1 MLDPDEEAAVA
12 ERFGVSLPQV
22 RRDHLISHLL
32 AALSAHAADQVVF
45 FGGTALS
52 RTLAPDGRL
61 SEDIDLIATGPRRD
75 VAATIEKALPRAT
88 RREFPGLRWEPR
100 LTEVRDVEP
109 AILITPDGLTVR
121 VQLLRAGG
129 YPPWPTTT
137 MPLAQRYSDAPPAT
151 LTVPTPAAFAASKTV
166 AWIDRAAS
174 RDLFD
179 LWLLARSDLITT
191 EAARLFGR
199 YGPTGGP
206 PTAAMFTAA
215 PDEDSWRRDLS
226 AQTHLTV
233 TAAQALAVVA
243 GAWRVY
249 VPKT

>member
-12 ERFGVSLPQV
+12 ERFGVSIPQV

-52 RTLAPDGRL
+52 RTFAPDGRL
-61 SEDIDLIATGPRRD
+61 SEDIDLIATGSRRD
-75 VAATIEKALPRAT
+75 VAAVIEQTLPRAT

-100 LTEVRDVEP
+100 LAEVRDVEP

-121 VQLLRAGG
+121 VQLLRADG
-129 YPPWPTTT
+129 YPPWPTTA
-137 MPLAQRYSDAPPAT
+137 MPMVQRYSDAPPAT
-151 LTVPTPAAFAASKTV
+151 LAVPTSDAFAASKTV

-179 LWLLARSDLITT
+179 LWLLAQSGLITE
-191 EAARLFGR
+191 EAGRLFSK
-199 YGPTGGP
+199 YGPTSRP
-206 PTAAMFTAA
+206 PAATMFATA
-215 PDEDSWRRDLS
+215 PDEDAWRRDLS
-226 AQTHLTV
+226 AQTHLTI
-233 TAAQALAVVA
+233 TAKEALAVVA
-243 GAWRVY
+243 DAWR
-249 VPKT
+249 